1 MQVQNI
7 RQQIIRIMRH
17 VFPIFLTGLCASHT
31 RLVTKTGPWQTPPTE
46 DWIRYKIDLKITVFA
61 TVMFFTNIHDLLIHF
76 QREIKEKLHFYHV
89 KPKPRSATSLFEPP
103 APKSP
108 SPFLWS
114 TSSYLLFNTAENPY
128 GNLNAYIDPFDA
140 RSKTKKSANNSEN
153 KFETGDRQG
162 LQDAPSS
169 LSNLRG
175 LDDPFNENLY
185 IPVRKHKCWRKQCTY
200 CKI

>member
-1 MQVQNI
+1 
-7 RQQIIRIMRH
+7 MRL
-17 VFPIFLTGLCASHT
+17 VFLIFLTYLCANST
-31 RLVTKTGPWQTPPTE
+31 RLVTKPGSWLTPPTG
-46 DWIRYKIDLKITVFA
+46 DWTRYKFEYKILIFVIFELNTRVP
-61 TVMFFTNIHDLLIHF
+61 VHMWFTFF

-140 RSKTKKSANNSEN
+140 RGKKKKTTNNSEN
-153 KFETGDRQG
+153 KSETGERQG

-169 LSNLRG
+169 LSNIRG

-185 IPVRKHKCWRKQCTY
+185 IPVRKTG
-200 CKI
+200 I